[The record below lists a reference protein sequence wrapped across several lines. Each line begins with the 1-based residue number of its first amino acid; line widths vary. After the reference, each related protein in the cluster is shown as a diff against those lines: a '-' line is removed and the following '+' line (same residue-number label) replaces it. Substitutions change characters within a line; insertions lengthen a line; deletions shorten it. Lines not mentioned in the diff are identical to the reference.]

1 MTGGRQGELAGSLR
15 TYDASVR
22 RAQRPEQDDLVAHQE
37 HCSADPDRLATVGAG
52 RGAQVRI
59 VRGEGQY
66 ALFTVSEVRPESP
79 DTVVRMGQDGRE
91 RLGTPEEFD
100 GVLDTRVARSELTDE
115 RARADSEFVERLQ
128 DDGHQRRLVVLAP
141 HGGDIEPH
149 TDEQAEHLA
158 ACLRSNRVS
167 VWLCKGF
174 RVGGGAA
181 RRWHITSDDID
192 PGSFPALGSI
202 FGRGFA
208 HAVSFHGF
216 DRADLPDGV
225 VVGGAAR
232 DRLKCCVAAAIRDAL
247 AGTGFTVRI
256 AGAGDP
262 LGGGNAANIVN
273 RITASGRGGVQ
284 IEQGPG
290 VRDQH
295 ALAVAEAVARVYR
308 RRSPGGCG
316 GLLGWLWYRG
326 R

>member
-1 MTGGRQGELAGSLR
+1 MTSKQDEVVRSPR

-22 RAQRPEQDDLVAHQE
+22 RAQTPEQDDLVAHQE
-37 HCSADPDRLATVGAG
+37 HCSADPRRLATVGAG

-59 VRGEGQY
+59 VRSDAEY

-79 DTVVRMGQDGRE
+79 DTVVRMGKDSRE
-91 RLGTPEEFD
+91 RLGTPEEFSA
-100 GVLDTRVARSELTDE
+100 VLDTRVARSELTDE
-115 RARADSEFVERLQ
+115 RARSGSEFVERLQ
-128 DDGHQRRLVVLAP
+128 DNGHQRRLVVLAP

-149 TDEQAEHLA
+149 TDEQAEYLA
-158 ACLRSNRVS
+158 ARLPSNRVS

-181 RRWHITSDDID
+181 RRWHITSDNID

-208 HAVSFHGF
+208 RAVSFHGF
-216 DRADLPDGV
+216 DRPELPDQV

-232 DRLKCCVAAAIRDAL
+232 NRLKRCVAAAIRDAL

-256 AGAGDP
+256 AAAGDP
-262 LGGGNAANIVN
+262 LGGANAANIVN
-273 RITASGRGGVQ
+273 RITANGRRGVQ
-284 IEQGPG
+284 IEQAPE

-295 ALAVAEAVARVYR
+295 ALAVAEAVARFYR
-308 RRSPGGCG
+308 R
-316 GLLGWLWYRG
+316 GLLGVCGWWRGWLGFGG